1 MIAFTQL
8 ALDYK
13 FSNIFTLNGIEFL
26 LKSLFCLPGNLIIE
40 FMATRQ
46 SLTAFIQWSSD
57 PQTMFNGW
65 AAACVSFVVWVLI
78 AALISGVNK

>member
-13 FSNIFTLNGIEFL
+13 FSNIFTLNGIGFL